1 MYDFFYNVARL
12 IAAAL
17 AIVMI
22 PAMSPSATMVVVGA
36 VFIAWT
42 PVLPAIVSHRP
53 QIDLQLDADGVPGAL
68 QWGATHEPVVVLAA
82 NALGYRLE
90 LEDGSVIDVR
100 RAERRPGW
108 TVLRER
114 EG

>member
-1 MYDFFYNVARL
+1 
-12 IAAAL
+12 
-17 AIVMI
+17 
-22 PAMSPSATMVVVGA
+22 MVVVGA

-42 PVLPAIVSHRP
+42 PVLPAIVSRRP
-53 QIDLQLDADGVPGAL
+53 QIDLRMAADGTPTGL
-68 QWGATHEPVVVLAA
+68 QWGATHEPVTVLAT
-82 NALGYRLE
+82 NDLGYRLE

-100 RAERRPGW
+100 RALRRPGW

>member
-1 MYDFFYNVARL
+1 M
-12 IAAAL
+12 
-17 AIVMI
+17 
-22 PAMSPSATMVVVGA
+22 ATTVGA
-36 VFIAWT
+36 VFIVWT

-53 QIDLQLDADGVPGAL
+53 QIDLSLDALGMPIAL
-68 QWGATHEPVVVLAA
+68 QWGATHEPVVVLATGE
-82 NALGYRLE
+82 LGYRLE

>member
-1 MYDFFYNVARL
+1 M
-12 IAAAL
+12 
-17 AIVMI
+17 
-22 PAMSPSATMVVVGA
+22 
-36 VFIAWT
+36 
-42 PVLPAIVSHRP
+42 SHRP
-53 QIDLQLDADGVPGAL
+53 QIDLRLNADGLPIAL
-68 QWGATHEPVVVLAA
+68 QWGATHEPVVVLATGE
-82 NALGYRLE
+82 LGYRLE